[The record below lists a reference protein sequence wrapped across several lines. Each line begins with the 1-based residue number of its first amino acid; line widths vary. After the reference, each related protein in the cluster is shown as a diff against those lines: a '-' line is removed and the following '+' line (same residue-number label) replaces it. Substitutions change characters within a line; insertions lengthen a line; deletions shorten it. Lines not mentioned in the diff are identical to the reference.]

1 MDRAGGLRERKKE
14 ETRRAVHAAAVRL
27 TAELG
32 YEQVTV
38 EAIAEAANVSRRT
51 FSNYFSCK
59 EEALLH
65 GEHLYMRSLTQAV
78 LDRPGDEGAW
88 TALRAAAR
96 GVYAHWGRP
105 TDRAGWAR
113 AKLARKHP
121 ALLARLLANHA
132 ELARDLER
140 ALDGR
145 RLPRGVRPA
154 VLVAVFLACLRVS
167 LETWT
172 GEEAA
177 RDLAEIAEEVLDE
190 AEAPFG
196 P

>member
-1 MDRAGGLRERKKE
+1 VDRAHGLRERKKD

-78 LDRPGDEGAW
+78 LDRPADEDAW
-88 TALRAAAR
+88 SALRSAVR
-96 GVYAHWGRP
+96 GVYNRWGRP
-105 TDRAGWAR
+105 TDREGWAR

-132 ELARDLER
+132 ALARDLEQ

-145 RLPRGVRPA
+145 RRPDGVRPA

-172 GEEAA
+172 EEEDA
-177 RDLAEIAEEVLDE
+177 RDLAEIAEQVLDE
-190 AEAPFG
+190 AEAPFT